1 MVLSPGQSVF
11 ISPTAFKESISARGL
26 TELIQSWLFNQGF
39 RNLTSFPGSDGGNG
53 FLDSLSAGLDGRFIQ
68 INIPMIGAKT
78 HIQEQVFLFDEGK
91 KAAIE
96 TASAIGLERIPPG
109 KRNPLTCH
117 SGPLGFAI
125 KTLKASVPNLSEI
138 WIGVGG
144 TATVDLGAGLL
155 HELGFMFLDRDGNRV
170 NPVPSDFNRISKLV
184 PPAEQFPRLV
194 FHFDVHVPSKPGQG
208 SFIRTYGPQK
218 GLLPEGVS
226 LIERETDRLADQ
238 FNLDLSLTGAGG
250 GLGLFPSRFL
260 SSEFIHGTARISGL
274 KAFSDRFARADLYI
288 TGEGRLD
295 SQSLQ
300 GKWVSAFLKTEK
312 PVLCIC
318 GSAETGLDLPQNW
331 TVVPLDQ
338 VEPDRE
344 KSIRQVKP
352 LIRRILGNLVS
363 GT

>member
-1 MVLSPGQSVF
+1 MVLSPDSRIF
-11 ISPTAFKESISARGL
+11 ISPTSFKESITARGL

-68 INIPMIGAKT
+68 INIPLIGAKT

-96 TASAIGLERIPPG
+96 TASVIGLERIPPG
-109 KRNPLTCH
+109 KRNPLTYH
-117 SGPLGFAI
+117 SGPLGYAV
-125 KTLKASVPNLSEI
+125 KTLTASFPDLSEI

-155 HELGFMFLDRDGNRV
+155 HGLGFLFLDGDGNRV

-194 FHFDVHVPSKPGQG
+194 FHFDVHVQSKPGRG
-208 SFIRTYGPQK
+208 SFARVYGPQK
-218 GLLPEGVS
+218 GLFSEGIS
-226 LIERETDRLADQ
+226 QIERETVRMADQ

-260 SSEFIHGTARISGL
+260 SAEFVHGTARISGL
-274 KAFSDRFARADLYI
+274 KAFSDRFTQADLYI

-318 GSAETGLDLPQNW
+318 GSSETGLDLPPNW
-331 TVVPLDQ
+331 TVFSLDRL
-338 VEPDRE
+338 EPDRE
-344 KSIRQVKP
+344 KAIRQVKP
-352 LIRRILGNLVS
+352 LIRRILGSLVS